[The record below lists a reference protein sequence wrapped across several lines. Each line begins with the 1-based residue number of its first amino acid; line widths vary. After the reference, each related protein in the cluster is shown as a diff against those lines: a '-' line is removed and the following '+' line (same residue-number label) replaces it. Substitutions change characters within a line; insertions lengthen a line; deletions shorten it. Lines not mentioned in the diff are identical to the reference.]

1 MSPAVPAAR
10 PGTVTFVMVLTWI
23 AAIVSIVGGIALLL
37 ASDQAINDAGIAAST
52 ATTQGWVEIVWG
64 VIAALVAIGLGNGN
78 NFSRLLVTILMVIRL
93 GLSVLAAFALH
104 GLAVFWAIA
113 LAGVLALIGLSLLW
127 NARANQFFR
136 TN

>member
-1 MSPAVPAAR
+1 MSSGVPAAR

-23 AAIVSIVGGIALLL
+23 AAIVSIVGGVALLL

-78 NFSRLLVTILMVIRL
+78 NFARLIVTILMVIRL
-93 GLSVLAAFALH
+93 GMSVLAAFTLN
-104 GLAVFWAIA
+104 GLGVFWAIA
-113 LAGVLALIGLSLLW
+113 LAGVFALIGLSLLW
-127 NARANQFFR
+127 NARASEFFR

>member
-1 MSPAVPAAR
+1 MSPAAPAAR

-37 ASDQAINDAGIAAST
+37 ASDNAINDAGIAAST
-52 ATTQGWVEIVWG
+52 ATTQGWAEIVWG
-64 VIAALVAIGLGNGN
+64 VVVALVAIGLGNGN

-93 GLSVLAAFALH
+93 GLSVLAAFALN

-113 LAGVLALIGLSLLW
+113 LAGVFALIGLSLLW
-127 NARANQFFR
+127 NARANQFFQ

>member
-1 MSPAVPAAR
+1 MSSLSPAAR
-10 PGTVTFVMVLTWI
+10 PGTVTFVMVLTWL
-23 AAIVSIVGGIALLL
+23 AAIVSIVGGVALLL

-78 NFSRLLVTILMVIRL
+78 NFARLIVTILMVIRL
-93 GLSVLAAFALH
+93 GMAVLAAFTLN
-104 GLAVFWAIA
+104 GLGIFWAIA
-113 LAGVLALIGLSLLW
+113 LAGVFALIGLSLLW
-127 NARANQFFR
+127 NARASEFFR